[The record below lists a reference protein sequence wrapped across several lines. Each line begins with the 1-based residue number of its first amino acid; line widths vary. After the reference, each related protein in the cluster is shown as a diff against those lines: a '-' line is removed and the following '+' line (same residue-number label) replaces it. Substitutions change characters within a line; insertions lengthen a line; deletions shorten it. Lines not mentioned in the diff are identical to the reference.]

1 MNPIVHFE
9 LPAKDKERSKKF
21 YSEVFGWKLEDYPE
35 MNYTMVY
42 TSDVDEKYMPK
53 TPGTINGGMM
63 STGDNGGTF
72 PVLVISVPDL
82 DEYIKKVEDAD
93 CKIIMPRTEVGD
105 MGYYARFVDPEGV
118 VMGIWETKMKQ

>member
-42 TSDVDEKYMPK
+42 TSEVDEKYMPK

-63 STGDNGGTF
+63 SADDNGGTF
-72 PVLVISVPDL
+72 PVLVINVPDL

>member
-63 STGDNGGTF
+63 STDDNGGTF

>member
-42 TSDVDEKYMPK
+42 TSEVDEKYMPK

-63 STGDNGGTF
+63 STDDNGGTF